1 MDIGFKKSNL
11 LFTEIHPSVKDV
23 TLGQIKNRLVHLPEI
38 KYISA
43 SGGFPIH
50 SSIYVGQDMMNWEGS
65 ARNEVTEVRTFWV
78 SLDFIRTLNLEIID
92 GREFS
97 EDFPSDLENGCILNE
112 TAVRQFGWK
121 NPIGKYL
128 DNRKM
133 QVIGVIKD
141 MHFHDMYNVIK
152 PLAIRVTSDQTK
164 INGPVFIAFRVDSEN
179 IQLLKKDIESAL
191 QVSFPM
197 DPFEIKEF
205 EDHFTTAEI
214 FEVYETI
221 NSIFGFFA
229 LIAIVLSILGVI
241 GLVNHSLNRR
251 TKEIAIRK
259 ISGCSS
265 ISMFASISLE
275 YLVLIIIS
283 TVAGALGSGYLYQ
296 LFPINYPFELSIMD
310 FLYAGI
316 IILILTILSTGHKT
330 LRESTR
336 NPVQALRYE

>member
-1 MDIGFKKSNL
+1 
-11 LFTEIHPSVKDV
+11 
-23 TLGQIKNRLVHLPEI
+23 
-38 KYISA
+38 
-43 SGGFPIH
+43 
-50 SSIYVGQDMMNWEGS
+50 MMNWEGS

-78 SLDFIRTLNLEIID
+78 SLDFIKTLDLEIIN

-97 EDFPSDLENGCILNE
+97 EAFPSDLENGCIINE

-121 NPIGKYL
+121 DPIGKYL
-128 DNRKM
+128 DDRQM

-152 PLAIRVTSDQTK
+152 PLSIRLTSDQTK
-164 INGPVFIAFRVDSEN
+164 INGPVFFAFRVDSDN
-179 IQLLKKDIESAL
+179 MQYLKKEIESTL
-191 QVSFPM
+191 KEIFPM

-229 LIAIVLSILGVI
+229 LVAVILSILGVI

-259 ISGCSS
+259 VMGATIYQVA
-265 ISMFASISLE
+265 IIFAEKFIKWL
-275 YLVLIIIS
+275 LLANLIAWPLSFYVMNRWLDAFPYHHTINWWIFPMTGIIS
-283 TVAGALGSGYLYQ
+283 ITIATGTTIFQILKSSRTKPAEVFQ
-296 LFPINYPFELSIMD
+296 FE
-310 FLYAGI
+310 
-316 IILILTILSTGHKT
+316 
-330 LRESTR
+330 
-336 NPVQALRYE
+336 